1 MLSQPQKLWIL
12 FGEAR
17 AVKDIAV
24 KETGNKTRKD
34 KILERKNYK
43 NRVQREGPWHYT
55 DECSMPATGQ
65 NIFP

>member
-34 KILERKNYK
+34 KILEIL
-43 NRVQREGPWHYT
+43 QRERGR
-55 DECSMPATGQ
+55 EQRKERGKKRREKKL
-65 NIFP
+65 

>member
-1 MLSQPQKLWIL
+1 MLPQPQKLWIL

-34 KILERKNYK
+34 KILEILE
-43 NRVQREGPWHYT
+43 RERGRAK
-55 DECSMPATGQ
+55 EGKGEKGREKKL
-65 NIFP
+65 

>member
-34 KILERKNYK
+34 KILEILERERGREQRKERGK
-43 NRVQREGPWHYT
+43 KRREKKL
-55 DECSMPATGQ
+55 
-65 NIFP
+65 

>member
-24 KETGNKTRKD
+24 KEIGNKTRKD
-34 KILERKNYK
+34 KILEILERERGREQRKERGK
-43 NRVQREGPWHYT
+43 KRREKKL
-55 DECSMPATGQ
+55 
-65 NIFP
+65 

>member
-24 KETGNKTRKD
+24 KETGNKTRKY
-34 KILERKNYK
+34 KILEILERERGREQRKERGK
-43 NRVQREGPWHYT
+43 KRREKKL
-55 DECSMPATGQ
+55 
-65 NIFP
+65 

>member
-24 KETGNKTRKD
+24 KEIGNKTRKD
-34 KILERKNYK
+34 KILEIL
-43 NRVQREGPWHYT
+43 QRERGR
-55 DECSMPATGQ
+55 EQRKERGKKRREKKL
-65 NIFP
+65 